1 MLSLPFSVA
10 WIGAAIAIAQTAL
23 LLWHLWRKYP
33 GIPKRVPLGLRLD
46 GRPRALA
53 SKSWLWLTPA
63 LLAAVIAVVCAS
75 MILTPPPGETH
86 LTLLFVF
93 FVIAEVAWFVG
104 WTIDRQ
110 IELARGMTHR
120 IAPTRMLLTFFPVIA
135 TIVITLALAVTQTL

>member
-23 LLWHLWRKYP
+23 LLWHLRRKYP
-33 GIPKRVPLGLRLD
+33 GIPKRVPLGLRFD

-63 LLAAVIAVVCAS
+63 LVAAVIAVLCAS
-75 MILTPPPGETH
+75 MILTPPAVETH

-120 IAPTRMLLTFFPVIA
+120 IAPTRMLLTFLPVLA
-135 TIVITLALAVTQTL
+135 TIVITIALAITQTL